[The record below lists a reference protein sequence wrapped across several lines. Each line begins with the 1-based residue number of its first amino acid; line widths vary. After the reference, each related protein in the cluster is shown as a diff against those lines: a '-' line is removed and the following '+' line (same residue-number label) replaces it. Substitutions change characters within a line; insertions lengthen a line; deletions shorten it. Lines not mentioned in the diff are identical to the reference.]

1 MSETVRSILSP
12 FPLTFAMNNKLFNP
26 FSDDFL
32 VSRQMGLS
40 LKKKMKEMRSSE
52 LGRMKKK
59 MRICEK
65 LGIR

>member
-12 FPLTFAMNNKLFNP
+12 FPLIFAMKSKLFNP

-59 MRICEK
+59 MRIC
-65 LGIR
+65 